1 MANPASA
8 TAVPAEAVGLT
19 KRHAFLVLLCTSA
32 PSFMLQLDA
41 NIVSVSLP
49 AIARSLDASF
59 AGIEWVIT
67 AYMLSFA
74 SLLLPAG
81 ALADRFGRK
90 AMLIIGLSVFTVASL
105 LCGSAPNL
113 PVLVAARA
121 LQGAGAAMQLSSA
134 LATLSHAFQG
144 EARARAFS
152 FWGAVVGIGIA
163 CGPIVGGLIT
173 QLFGWEW
180 AFYVNLPIGAALIA
194 LIVKVVDSSRDPDA
208 VRLDLPGVAC
218 FASALFLTTLALIEG
233 NHRGWTDRWILAELG
248 GALVLSALFVAVE
261 LRQARPMLDLSY
273 FRRPTYLGANLAQL
287 SFSAGM
293 LTMLT
298 FIPIFLQS
306 GLGHAPALAGSM
318 MLPMVVPLFIVPR
331 IVSRHLA
338 HRLSGRALLS
348 LGLFVVCL
356 GLFWFAAVVRE
367 LAYGQMIGGML
378 LTGTGAG
385 LLNGE
390 TTKVGM
396 TVIPRERSGMA
407 SGISGTVRFSGL
419 VIGIAALGAVLYGR
433 AAASVGRGLP
443 DASATDRLRLVQ
455 EITAGHLAGAP
466 VAGHDAAAIEAL
478 SVASFANGYQA
489 LFLAGA
495 FFMLVSTILTWRLVS
510 AAETPPVSTPTELR
524 PRHAPG

>member
-1 MANPASA
+1 
-8 TAVPAEAVGLT
+8 
-19 KRHAFLVLLCTSA
+19 
-32 PSFMLQLDA
+32 MLQLDA

-49 AIARSLDASF
+49 AIARSLGAGF

-90 AMLIIGLSVFTVASL
+90 KLLIIGLSVFTFASM
-105 LCGSAPNL
+105 LCGAAPTL
-113 PVLVAARA
+113 SVLIAARA

-152 FWGAVVGIGIA
+152 FWGSVVGIGMA
-163 CGPIVGGLIT
+163 CGPVAGGLIT
-173 QLFGWEW
+173 QAFGWQW
-180 AFYVNLPIGAALIA
+180 AFYINLPIGIAMIA
-194 LIVKVVDSSRDPDA
+194 LIVRVIETSRDPHA
-208 VRLDLPGVAC
+208 MRLDLPGVAC
-218 FASALFLTTLALIEG
+218 FSGALFLATLALIEG
-233 NHRGWTDRWILAELG
+233 NHRGWTDRTIISELA
-248 GALVLSALFVAVE
+248 GALVLFALFLIVE

-273 FRRPTYLGANLAQL
+273 FRKPTYLGANLAQL

-298 FIPIFLQS
+298 FIPILLQN
-306 GLGHAPALAGSM
+306 GLGYGSATAGLM
-318 MLPMVVPLFIVPR
+318 MLPMVVPLFVVPR
-331 IVSRHLA
+331 IVTRHLA

-348 LGLFVVCL
+348 AGLFIVCA
-356 GLFWFAAVVRE
+356 GLFLLALVVRQR
-367 LAYGQMIGGML
+367 AYGSLVGGMVV
-378 LTGTGAG
+378 TGIGAG

-396 TVIPRERSGMA
+396 TVIPKERSGMA

-419 VIGIAALGAVLYGR
+419 VIGIATLGAVLYG
-433 AAASVGRGLP
+433 AV
-443 DASATDRLRLVQ
+443 ASAVANALPELPGSERLQLVRD
-455 EITAGHLAGAP
+455 ITAGDLSGTGVAGAA
-466 VAGHDAAAIEAL
+466 AGAL
-478 SVASFANGYQA
+478 RQLALESFASGYQA

-495 FFMLVSTILTWRLVS
+495 LFMLVATLLTWRLVN
-510 AAETPPVSTPTELR
+510 AAETPPVSVPSPMRAREA
-524 PRHAPG
+524 PR